1 MPHQCTD
8 CGRQFDDGSKEMLSG
23 CPNCGGTKFQF
34 LPDGQAEEPTPEEP
48 PSVEEPGSS
57 VARKVGSAAT
67 AVRDFVGSSAPES
80 NSPASTERPP
90 TPESNSGAQRSE
102 LSATADSQ
110 GSELSTAAEPKGS
123 ELSTTAEPQRSDD
136 TSTSSAGTTERRSEH
151 TSPSTPDH
159 STETTTDSA
168 DSLREPEPASMQT
181 AESENDAQASARSE
195 VISPEEL
202 PPKPEQSGWEQ
213 TTPGPQT
220 EPEPEP
226 DTPEQTERPDLSE
239 LRAELNQQ
247 FESIKVL
254 EPGQYELNLME
265 LFDREEYI
273 IALQE
278 DGKYTV
284 QVPEHWQ
291 D

>member
-23 CPNCGGTKFQF
+23 CPNCDGTKFQF
-34 LPDGQAEEPTPEEP
+34 LPDGHTDQEPTPEES
-48 PSVEEPGSS
+48 PSVEESGSS

-67 AVRDFVGSSAPES
+67 AVRDFVGSGRSESAAPG
-80 NSPASTERPP
+80 ATEGPP
-90 TPESNSGAQRSE
+90 TPDSTAATPSSE
-102 LSATADSQ
+102 RSATAQSNAQ
-110 GSELSTAAEPKGS
+110 
-123 ELSTTAEPQRSDD
+123 QR
-136 TSTSSAGTTERRSEH
+136 AGTASTNPAESRSESR
-151 TSPSTPDH
+151 SPSTASS
-159 STETTTDSA
+159 STDQRPETGA
-168 DSLREPEPASMQT
+168 DRLREPEPATMQT

-202 PPKPEQSGWEQ
+202 PPKPDQSGWEQ

-220 EPEPEP
+220 EPDSEP
-226 DTPEQTERPDLSE
+226 TAAEQTDRPDLSE

>member
-34 LPDGQAEEPTPEEP
+34 LPDGHGSDEPTPQEP
-48 PSVEEPGSS
+48 PSVEEPESS
-57 VARKVGSAAT
+57 VAQKVGSAAT
-67 AVRDFVGSSAPES
+67 AVREFVGSSNGNDS
-80 NSPASTERPP
+80 PP
-90 TPESNSGAQRSE
+90 TPADSTQSAQMTESASAPGGGSEGTATAQTSSRSE
-102 LSATADSQ
+102 SA
-110 GSELSTAAEPKGS
+110 AASPE
-123 ELSTTAEPQRSDD
+123 TVT
-136 TSTSSAGTTERRSEH
+136 
-151 TSPSTPDH
+151 PSTPTQEDRGG
-159 STETTTDSA
+159 TDS
-168 DSLREPEPASMQT
+168 LGEPEPASMQT
-181 AESENDAQASARSE
+181 AEAENEAQASARSE

-202 PPKPEQSGWEQ
+202 PPAPEQSGWEA
-213 TTPGPQT
+213 TTPGPQADQV
-220 EPEPEP
+220 PSP
-226 DTPEQTERPDLSE
+226 DTTERAERPDLSE
-239 LRAELNQQ
+239 LRAELNEQ

-291 D
+291 E

>member
-23 CPNCGGTKFQF
+23 CPSCGGTKFQF
-34 LPDGQAEEPTPEEP
+34 LPDGHADQEPTPEEP

-90 TPESNSGAQRSE
+90 TPESSSGAQSQRSE
-102 LSATADSQ
+102 LSTP
-110 GSELSTAAEPKGS
+110 AEPKGS
-123 ELSTTAEPQRSDD
+123 ELSTTAERSEG
-136 TSTSSAGTTERRSEH
+136 TATSSPGTTERRSEPA
-151 TSPSTPDH
+151 SPSTGGP
-159 STETTTDSA
+159 ETATSA
-168 DSLREPEPASMQT
+168 DSLRESESASMQT
-181 AESENDAQASARSE
+181 ADSENDAQASARSE

-220 EPEPEP
+220 EPEPDE
-226 DTPEQTERPDLSE
+226 PEQTERPDLSE